1 VDGGAKSGVAD
12 LFRTPAIRR
21 ISLILYVVW
30 FSTYLVYYG
39 LVLNLN
45 NLGGD
50 VYVNSVISGEQ
61 TSNRQNF
68 VGKNDLRD

>member
-1 VDGGAKSGVAD
+1 MYLLPQSAPSDLDSSTKSGIAD
-12 LFRTPAIRR
+12 LFRTPTLRR

-39 LVLNLN
+39 LVLNLS

-50 VYVNSVISGEQ
+50 VYFNSVISG
-61 TSNRQNF
+61 
-68 VGKNDLRD
+68 